1 MFQVENVNEVLIYAS
16 KVFENYVVYE
26 NAFAIGNK
34 TFTSWQMLFKTSLFV
49 KYQWDMDRIMIIS
62 DFY

>member
-26 NAFAIGNK
+26 NAFAIGKQN
-34 TFTSWQMLFKTSLFV
+34 
-49 KYQWDMDRIMIIS
+49 
-62 DFY
+62 FYILTNVI